1 MSEFNLATSGSISQM
16 IFSSRDVDGN
26 ASLDTVYVANAFLS
40 VDEAT
45 PMDSGEGGEGHHD
58 VIEFDVGVITDTSD
72 GKNKYTFFDIGNDS
86 YVGMDGLSETPVASP
101 TLEFVPGN
109 TYIFYQT
116 TADATSHP
124 FILSSSEVWD
134 TSDQN
139 ELGTTEGVSIDTVTH
154 EGVEYVA
161 TTFEV
166 PDMPPVGSL
175 LEGATQIYYKCTL
188 HSWMTGEAN
197 YGGVPINPEDFDA
210 ADWNINPAYLTQ
222 FAADHSLDNV
232 EPIDV
237 DGDGIGDMTEA
248 ASELVMQILS
258 DALVM
263 ELNDEDTSG
272 MVDGTYG
279 TITLEDGAIKL
290 F

>member
-1 MSEFNLATSGSISQM
+1 MKQRLWI
-16 IFSSRDVDGN
+16 
-26 ASLDTVYVANAFLS
+26 
-40 VDEAT
+40 
-45 PMDSGEGGEGHHD
+45 SGEGGEGHHD

-134 TSDQN
+134 TSEQN

-197 YGGVPINPEDFDA
+197 YGGVPINPER
-210 ADWNINPAYLTQ
+210 L
-222 FAADHSLDNV
+222 
-232 EPIDV
+232 
-237 DGDGIGDMTEA
+237 
-248 ASELVMQILS
+248 
-258 DALVM
+258 
-263 ELNDEDTSG
+263 
-272 MVDGTYG
+272 
-279 TITLEDGAIKL
+279 
-290 F
+290 